1 MHRTPLHELC
11 LQVKLLELGEIS
23 PVSPYISPVS
33 PLQIKL
39 LELGEIEDFL
49 AKARAPTH
57 VLGPHLLWATP
68 TTATLTMAAP
78 TRATLT
84 MAMPT
89 RATLTTGHTYYG
101 HT

>member
-11 LQVKLLELGEIS
+11 
-23 PVSPYISPVS
+23 
-33 PLQIKL
+33 LQIKL

-49 AKARAPTH
+49 AKAHAPT
-57 VLGPHLLWATP
+57 
-68 TTATLTMAAP
+68 P

-89 RATLTTGHTYYG
+89 RLTWLIWLSTDDLA
-101 HT
+101 

>member
-11 LQVKLLELGEIS
+11 
-23 PVSPYISPVS
+23 
-33 PLQIKL
+33 LQIKL

-49 AKARAPTH
+49 AKARAPTR
-57 VLGPHLLWATP
+57 
-68 TTATLTMAAP
+68 

-101 HT
+101 HTYSKCGHSRCGP